1 MEIRDSLILAMMPQF
16 KDLRPIIAR
25 PEVQALFH
33 NINWI
38 PLEQP

>member
-1 MEIRDSLILAMMPQF
+1 MEIRDSLILATMPQS
-16 KDLRPIIAR
+16 KNLRPVIAC
-25 PEVQALFH
+25 PEVQALLH